1 MWTGR
6 NAKQRLVHNDGL
18 DALSEGLAKD
28 GLGLDTNSIDA
39 VDDDEGTVSDTEGG
53 RDLGREIDVTGRVD
67 QVDEEVSTCAGLVS
81 EILRVR
87 GRQKSGNAP
96 SCFCL
101 MSGTSS
107 SGSEKNMV
115 IAVDLMV
122 IPRSCSS

>member
-87 GRQKSGNAP
+87 RQKSGNAP